1 MILVLRGQISNL
13 SPVMK
18 KKGSVPL
25 LQKGCDKMQTKKI
38 SISYNDYLRGINFLN
53 IDEQLT
59 LLEIISA
66 RLKKSIGQKKKSSIM
81 QLEGLG
87 ANLWKGIDAHDYVQ
101 KERESWS

>member
-1 MILVLRGQISNL
+1 
-13 SPVMK
+13 MK
-18 KKGSVPL
+18 L
-25 LQKGCDKMQTKKI
+25 KGCDKMEARKT
-38 SISYNDYLRGINFLN
+38 SIAYSDYVKGINFLN
-53 IDEQLT
+53 VDEQLA
-59 LLEIISA
+59 LLELISA

>member
-1 MILVLRGQISNL
+1 
-13 SPVMK
+13 MK
-18 KKGSVPL
+18 LKGY
-25 LQKGCDKMQTKKI
+25 DKMEARKT
-38 SISYNDYLRGINFLN
+38 SITYSDCVKGINFLN
-53 IDEQLT
+53 IEEQLT